1 VTKGGTLK
9 TLTKTDYQA
18 IWDEAQR
25 AGVQAATAH
34 QPTPMVVY
42 EAHGLTD
49 TPIKGGKEWFVEG
62 GVCGFAWV
70 NIKPARGKFV
80 TWLKAQG
87 IGRLD
92 GYQGGWTIWIGDY
105 GQSMERKHAHAVAV
119 VEVLRKYGINAD
131 AYARMD

>member
-1 VTKGGTLK
+1 MK
-9 TLTKTDYQA
+9 TATKTKLDYQA
-18 IWDEAQR
+18 IYDEAER
-25 AGVQAATAH
+25 AGIGAGLGI
-34 QPTPMVVY
+34 TPEPMIVY

-70 NIKPARGKFV
+70 NIKPARGGFV
-80 TWLKAQG
+80 AWLKAQG

-105 GQSMERKHAHAVAV
+105 GQSMERKHAHAAAFVT
-119 VEVLRKYGINAD
+119 VLKNYGINAG